1 MEYLRSVWLYPNVE
15 EITSI
20 ASCNQGL
27 RASADGKRQG
37 LRGKISSPSC
47 CNLFMC
53 VCETS
58 QILKQASF
66 GTLPTNTP
74 VLIILI
80 KSSQLLLMRDIAVKY
95 QSRLIVKGKIA
106 CAPVLSMDPS
116 LYKTECQEMTV
127 HFWSLIQCLRTS
139 LYGHCTILHHPT

>member
-1 MEYLRSVWLYPNVE
+1 MFCE
-15 EITSI
+15 
-20 ASCNQGL
+20 
-27 RASADGKRQG
+27 ASADGKRQG

-116 LYKTECQEMTV
+116 LYKTEV
-127 HFWSLIQCLRTS
+127 NFFYLSSLLFSLFASFCLIIKCVYSYSVKR
-139 LYGHCTILHHPT
+139 